1 MKSSRKPATATGAS
15 LHCSGERWGWLQK
28 PSVGSCVSS
37 KRSTEL
43 RPIPPQNGP
52 ILLWMPVTATN
63 HTSTASF
70 ASLPV
75 SRRKNTEGSLH
86 FPRITC
92 PYPAKGLSSNRQA
105 WRRAKF
111 PPENGQRCPIGK
123 NGRDTRKY
131 PSFAK
136 EGNTRFRNRR
146 PQQRHATKRL
156 HSSVCPRAA
165 VVAHTAPSSTDHPS
179 CAVGAASPPVSGTSV
194 QISFLTQREKEG
206 KRS

>member
-92 PYPAKGLSSNRQA
+92 PYPAKGLSSNRQT

-111 PPENGQRCPIGK
+111 PPENRQRCPIGK
-123 NGRDTRKY
+123 NGRDTRI
-131 PSFAK
+131 PLLREGGVFCAK
-136 EGNTRFRNRR
+136 
-146 PQQRHATKRL
+146 KK
-156 HSSVCPRAA
+156 
-165 VVAHTAPSSTDHPS
+165 TAPFLSWHRRGG
-179 CAVGAASPPVSGTSV
+179 CFKPPIVKTVRDG
-194 QISFLTQREKEG
+194 
-206 KRS
+206 